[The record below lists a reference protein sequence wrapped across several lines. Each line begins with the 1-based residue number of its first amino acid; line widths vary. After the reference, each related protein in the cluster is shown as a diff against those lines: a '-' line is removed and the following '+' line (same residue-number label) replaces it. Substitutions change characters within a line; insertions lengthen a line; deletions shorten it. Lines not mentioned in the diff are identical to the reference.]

1 MVSTAK
7 ERNLAKYG
15 GGGGSSVKYYPGD
28 VIFVEQVRGRRV
40 RIVFA
45 FSVPIGLA

>member
-7 ERNLAKYG
+7 ERNLAKNG
-15 GGGGSSVKYYPGD
+15 GGGVLCKYYPVD